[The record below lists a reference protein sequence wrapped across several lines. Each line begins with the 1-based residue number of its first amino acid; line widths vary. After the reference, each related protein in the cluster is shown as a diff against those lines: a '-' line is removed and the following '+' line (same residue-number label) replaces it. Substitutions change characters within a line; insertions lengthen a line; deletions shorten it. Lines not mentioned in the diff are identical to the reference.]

1 MKKLTFIFLGC
12 IFAIFLNVNSFA
24 QTTMSQEGQYI
35 FNSLGFYIGGVLVA
49 FMAAGFCM
57 LESGLVTTKS
67 VSTIAAKN
75 IGKFAICSLIFF
87 LVGYNLAYGVPEG
100 GFMGSFSIWTDT
112 TDAETGYSGYS
123 DWFFQTM
130 FVCATASIVS
140 GAVAERIKIWPFFI
154 FAAIMAGV
162 IYPISM
168 GWQWGGGWLATSGF
182 SDFAGSTL
190 VHACGGAAALA
201 GVIVLGA
208 REGRFG
214 SRGEKK
220 SMQPFAAS
228 SIPLVTLGTFLL
240 WFGWFGFNG
249 FSQLAM
255 GTFDDVNAISKIA
268 VNTHLAGAAGT
279 VTGAALTRLI
289 GGKTD
294 IVMMLNGAL
303 AGLVAITAEPL
314 TPGPITAMIIGSIGA
329 VIMYYGT
336 KLLENLGLDDVVG
349 AIPVHMFAGIFG
361 TLVVPLTNSDTSF
374 GTQFVG
380 VISVCVFSFVLSWI
394 TFSTLK
400 STIGLR
406 ISKAAEKQGTDK
418 AEVAEVYGRV
428 QDRHRESAILDG
440 RTYKKQNQFTFLLHY
455 GF

>member
-1 MKKLTFIFLGC
+1 MKKQLLNLLTGI
-12 IFAIFLNVNSFA
+12 IVFASMTGSVFA
-24 QTTMSQEGQYI
+24 ETTMSEEGQYI
-35 FNSLGFYIGGVLVA
+35 FNSLAFYIGGVLVA

-75 IGKFAICSLIFF
+75 IGKFAIASLIFF
-87 LVGYNLAYGVPEG
+87 LFGYNLAYGISEG
-100 GFMGSFSIWTDT
+100 GYIGSFSIWSDKSSVGV
-112 TDAETGYSGYS
+112 GYSDSS

-130 FVCATASIVS
+130 FVCATVSIVS
-140 GAVAERIKIWPFFI
+140 GAVAERIKIWPFFV
-154 FAAIMAGV
+154 FAVAMAGI

-168 GWQWGGGWLATSGF
+168 GWQWGGGWLSTAGF
-182 SDFAGSTL
+182 SDFAGSTI

-208 REGRFG
+208 RAGRFTSKG
-214 SRGEKK
+214 GKRV
-220 SMQPFAAS
+220 MVPFAAS
-228 SIPLVTLGTFLL
+228 SIPLTTLGTFLL

-279 VTGAALTRLI
+279 VVGAAVSRLI

-294 IVMMLNGAL
+294 VIMMLNGAL

-314 TPGPITAMIIGSIGA
+314 TPSPMLAIFIGAIGSI
-329 VIMYYGT
+329 IMYFGT
-336 KLLENLGLDDVVG
+336 KMLENLGLDDVVG

-361 TLVVPLTNSDTSF
+361 TLVVPLSNGDTSF
-374 GTQFVG
+374 GTQ
-380 VISVCVFSFVLSWI
+380 VIGTVSVVAFSFILSYVVFSA
-394 TFSTLK
+394 LK

-406 ISKAAEKQGTDK
+406 ISKEAEKLGTDK
-418 AEVAEVYGRV
+418 AEIGVVAYSIR
-428 QDRHRESAILDG
+428 D
-440 RTYKKQNQFTFLLHY
+440 
-455 GF
+455 

>member
-1 MKKLTFIFLGC
+1 MNKSFLILLSLFLTLALAGTSN
-12 IFAIFLNVNSFA
+12 AE
-24 QTTMSQEGQYI
+24 TTMSQEGQYI

-100 GFMGSFSIWTDT
+100 GYVGSFTIWTDNT
-112 TDAETGYSGYS
+112 NTETGYSGYS

-140 GAVAERIKIWPFFI
+140 GAVAERIKIWPFFL

-168 GWQWGGGWLATSGF
+168 GWQWGGGWLSAAGF

-201 GVIVLGA
+201 GVIVLGP
-208 REGRFG
+208 RSGRFTSQG
-214 SRGEKK
+214 GKRV
-220 SMQPFAAS
+220 MVPFAAS

-279 VTGAALTRLI
+279 VTGAALTRLL

-314 TPGPITAMIIGSIGA
+314 TPGPITAMLIGSIGA

-336 KLLENLGLDDVVG
+336 KMLEGFGVDDVVG

-361 TLVVPLTNSDTSF
+361 TLVVPFTNGDTNF
-374 GTQFVG
+374 GTQFLG
-380 VISVCVFSFVLSWI
+380 MFSVVVFSFVLSYFVFV
-394 TFSTLK
+394 TMK
-400 STIGLR
+400 GTIGLR
-406 ISKAAEKQGTDK
+406 ISKAAEKLGTDK
-418 AEVAEVYGRV
+418 AEVGVTAYSIR
-428 QDRHRESAILDG
+428 D
-440 RTYKKQNQFTFLLHY
+440 
-455 GF
+455 

>member
-1 MKKLTFIFLGC
+1 MKKNLILSLVLLLIFTTS
-12 IFAIFLNVNSFA
+12 SFA
-24 QTTMSQEGQYI
+24 ETTMSEEGQYI
-35 FNSLGFYIGGVLVA
+35 FNSLAFYIGGVLVA

-75 IGKFAICSLIFF
+75 IGKFAICSIVFF
-87 LVGYNLAYGVPEG
+87 LVGYNLAYGIPEG
-100 GFMGSFSIWTDT
+100 GYIGSFSIWSDGT
-112 TDAETGYSGYS
+112 EMGTGYSGHS

-154 FAAIMAGV
+154 FAAFMAGL

-168 GWQWGGGWLATSGF
+168 GWQWGGGWLSTAGF

-214 SRGEKK
+214 PKGQKR
-220 SMQPFAAS
+220 SMEPFAAS

-279 VTGAALTRLI
+279 VAGAALTRLLN
-289 GGKTD
+289 GKTD

-314 TPGPITAMIIGSIGA
+314 TPGPILAMCIGAMGA
-329 VIMYYGT
+329 VIMYFGT
-336 KLLENLGLDDVVG
+336 KFLESKALDDVVG

-361 TLVVPLTNSDTSF
+361 TLVVPLSNNDTNFSI
-374 GTQFVG
+374 QFIG
-380 VISVCVFSFVLSWI
+380 VISVCVFSFILSYAVFRI
-394 TFSTLK
+394 LK
-400 STIGLR
+400 ETVGLR
-406 ISKAAEKQGTDK
+406 ISKSAERLGTDK
-418 AEVAEVYGRV
+418 AEVGV
-428 QDRHRESAILDG
+428 SAYSIRD
-440 RTYKKQNQFTFLLHY
+440 
-455 GF
+455 

>member
-1 MKKLTFIFLGC
+1 MSKNLIIILSFVFTLVLTGTSS
-12 IFAIFLNVNSFA
+12 AE
-24 QTTMSQEGQYI
+24 TTMSQEGQYI
-35 FNSLGFYIGGVLVA
+35 FNSLGFYLGGVLVA

-100 GFMGSFSIWTDT
+100 GYVGSFTIWTDT
-112 TDAETGYSGYS
+112 TNTETGYSGYS

-140 GAVAERIKIWPFFI
+140 GAVAERIKIWPFFL

-168 GWQWGGGWLATSGF
+168 GWQWGGGWLSTAGF

-201 GVIVLGA
+201 GVIVLGP
-208 REGRFG
+208 RSGRFS
-214 SRGEKK
+214 SRGGKRV
-220 SMQPFAAS
+220 MVPFAAS

-279 VTGAALTRLI
+279 VTGAAMTRLI

-314 TPGPITAMIIGSIGA
+314 TPGPITAMVIGSIGA

-336 KLLENLGLDDVVG
+336 KMLERLGLDDVVG

-361 TLVVPLTNSDTSF
+361 TLAVPFTNGNTDF

-380 VISVCVFSFVLSWI
+380 MFSVVVFSFVLSYL
-394 TFSTLK
+394 TFTAMK
-400 STIGLR
+400 ATIGLR
-406 ISKAAEKQGTDK
+406 ISKEAEKLGTDK
-418 AEVAEVYGRV
+418 AEVGVIAYSIR
-428 QDRHRESAILDG
+428 D
-440 RTYKKQNQFTFLLHY
+440 
-455 GF
+455 

>member
-1 MKKLTFIFLGC
+1 MINRIVILTILLSSLFMPSA
-12 IFAIFLNVNSFA
+12 FAEVDAEIA
-24 QTTMSQEGQYI
+24 YI
-35 FNSLGFYIGGVLVA
+35 FNTFSFLVCGFLVMW
-49 FMAAGFCM
+49 MAAGFCM
-57 LESGLVTTKS
+57 LESGLVTTRS

-75 IGKFAICSLIFF
+75 IGKFAIVCVVFYLI
-87 LVGYNLAYGVPEG
+87 GYNLGYGNAGEG
-100 GFMGSFSIWTDT
+100 GYIGTLEIWSDSSSI
-112 TDAETGYSGYS
+112 ETGYSDAS
-123 DWFFQTM
+123 DWFFQAL

-154 FAAIMAGV
+154 FSAILGGI
-162 IYPISM
+162 IYPIQM
-168 GWQWGGGWLATSGF
+168 GWEWGGGWLDALGF
-182 SDFAGSTL
+182 ADFAGSTL

-201 GVIVLGA
+201 GIIVLGA

-214 SRGEKK
+214 KRGEKK

-279 VTGAALTRLI
+279 VTGAAITRLI

-329 VIMYYGT
+329 MIMYFGT
-336 KLLENLGLDDVVG
+336 KMLESYGLDDVVG

-361 TLVVPLTNSDTSF
+361 TLVVPFTNPDTSF
-374 GTQFVG
+374 GAQLIG
-380 VISVCVFSFVLSWI
+380 VISVCIFSFVLSYI
-394 TFSTLK
+394 TFSSLK
-400 STIGLR
+400 LTVGLR

-418 AEVAEVYGRV
+418 AEVGVTAYSIR
-428 QDRHRESAILDG
+428 D
-440 RTYKKQNQFTFLLHY
+440 
-455 GF
+455 

>member
-1 MKKLTFIFLGC
+1 MKKLTFILLGC
-12 IFAIFLNVNSFA
+12 ISALLISSQSFA
-24 QTTMSQEGQYI
+24 ETTMSQEGQYI

-75 IGKFAICSLIFF
+75 IGKFAICSLVFF

-100 GFMGSFSIWTDT
+100 GYVGSFTIWTDSS
-112 TDAETGYSGYS
+112 DAETGYSGYS

-168 GWQWGGGWLATSGF
+168 GWQWGGGWLASGGF

-190 VHACGGAAALA
+190 VHGCGGAAALA

-214 SRGEKK
+214 RKGEKK

-279 VTGAALTRLI
+279 FTGAAITRLI

-314 TPGPITAMIIGSIGA
+314 TPGPITAMVIGSTGA
-329 VIMYYGT
+329 IIMYFGT
-336 KLLENLGLDDVVG
+336 KMLERYGLDDVVG

-374 GTQFVG
+374 GTQFIG
-380 VISVCVFSFVLSWI
+380 TASVCIFSFALSWA
-394 TFSTLK
+394 TFTALK

-406 ISKAAEKQGTDK
+406 ISKAAEKLGTDK
-418 AEVAEVYGRV
+418 AEVGVTAYSIR
-428 QDRHRESAILDG
+428 D
-440 RTYKKQNQFTFLLHY
+440 
-455 GF
+455 

>member
-1 MKKLTFIFLGC
+1 MKKFSLILTMGYALISSE
-12 IFAIFLNVNSFA
+12 IVQAE
-24 QTTMSQEGQYI
+24 TTMSQEGQYI

-100 GFMGSFSIWTDT
+100 GYVGSFTIWTDNT
-112 TDAETGYSGYS
+112 NTETGYSGYS

-140 GAVAERIKIWPFFI
+140 GAVAERIKIWPFFL

-168 GWQWGGGWLATSGF
+168 GWQWGGGWLSTAGF

-201 GVIVLGA
+201 GVIVLGP
-208 REGRFG
+208 RSGRFSSQG
-214 SRGEKK
+214 GKRV
-220 SMQPFAAS
+220 MVPFAAS

-279 VTGAALTRLI
+279 VTGAALTRLL

-314 TPGPITAMIIGSIGA
+314 TPGPITAMVIGSIGA

-336 KLLENLGLDDVVG
+336 KMLESFGLDDVVG

-361 TLVVPLTNSDTSF
+361 TLVVPFTNSETTLV
-374 GTQFVG
+374 TQFIG
-380 VISVCVFSFVLSWI
+380 MFSVVAFSFVLSYLVFI
-394 TFSTLK
+394 AMKATV
-400 STIGLR
+400 GLR
-406 ISKAAEKQGTDK
+406 ISKEAEKLGTDK
-418 AEVAEVYGRV
+418 AEVGVTAYSIR
-428 QDRHRESAILDG
+428 D
-440 RTYKKQNQFTFLLHY
+440 
-455 GF
+455 

>member
-1 MKKLTFIFLGC
+1 
-12 IFAIFLNVNSFA
+12 
-24 QTTMSQEGQYI
+24 
-35 FNSLGFYIGGVLVA
+35 
-49 FMAAGFCM
+49 M

-75 IGKFAICSLIFF
+75 IGKFGIASIVFF
-87 LVGYNLAYGVPEG
+87 FVGYNLAYGGSEG
-100 GFMGSFSIWTDT
+100 GYIGSFSLWGDT
-112 TDAETGYSGYS
+112 SSMDTGYSDSS
-123 DWFFQTM
+123 DFFFQVM
-130 FVCATASIVS
+130 FVCATVSIVS

-154 FAAIMAGV
+154 FAVIMSGF
-162 IYPISM
+162 IYPVSM
-168 GWQWGGGWLATSGF
+168 GWQWGGGWLSTAGF

-214 SRGEKK
+214 LKGEKK
-220 SMQPFAAS
+220 SMVPFAAS

-255 GTFDDVNAISKIA
+255 GTFDDVNSITKIA
-268 VNTHLAGAAGT
+268 VNTHLAGSAG
-279 VTGAALTRLI
+279 VVAGAILTRLL

-314 TPGPITAMIIGSIGA
+314 TPTPFQAIVIGA
-329 VIMYYGT
+329 VGAIIMYFGT
-336 KLLENLGLDDVVG
+336 KFLERQRLDDVVG

-361 TLVVPLTNSDTSF
+361 TLIVPATNPDTNF
-374 GTQFVG
+374 GTQFMG
-380 VISVCVFSFVLSWI
+380 VLVVCLFSFILSYIVFKVLKE
-394 TFSTLK
+394 TL
-400 STIGLR
+400 GLR
-406 ISKAAEKQGTDK
+406 ISKEAEKLGTDK
-418 AEVAEVYGRV
+418 AEVGVVAYSIR
-428 QDRHRESAILDG
+428 D
-440 RTYKKQNQFTFLLHY
+440 
-455 GF
+455 

>member
-1 MKKLTFIFLGC
+1 MRINIIKIFGFLC
-12 IFAIFLNVNSFA
+12 LIFVFQNSAFA
-24 QTTMSQEGQYI
+24 ETKMSDEGQYI
-35 FNSLGFYIGGVLVA
+35 FNTLGFYLGGVLVA

-75 IGKFAICSLIFF
+75 IGKFAICSLIFLLF
-87 LVGYNLAYGVPEG
+87 GYNMAYGIPEG
-100 GFMGSFSIWTDT
+100 GYIGKFLMWSDSSDLG
-112 TDAETGYSGYS
+112 TGYSDHS

-154 FAAIMAGV
+154 FAAIMAGF

-168 GWQWGGGWLATSGF
+168 GWQWGGGWLATAGF

-201 GVIVLGA
+201 GVIVLGS
-208 REGRFG
+208 REGRF
-214 SRGEKK
+214 SSKGEKK
-220 SMQPFAAS
+220 SMIPFAAS

-255 GTFDDVNAISKIA
+255 GTLEDVNAISKIA
-268 VNTHLAGAAGT
+268 VNTHIAGAAGT
-279 VTGAALTRLI
+279 VAGAAITRLI

-294 IVMMLNGAL
+294 IIMMLNGAL

-314 TPGPITAMIIGSIGA
+314 TPSPIMAIFIGSAGA
-329 VIMYYGT
+329 LIMYFGT
-336 KLLENLGLDDVVG
+336 KFLESRKLDDVVG

-361 TLVVPLTNSDTSF
+361 TIIVPLTNPNTNF
-374 GTQFVG
+374 GTQFIG
-380 VISVCVFSFVLSWI
+380 VISVCLFSFI
-394 TFSTLK
+394 FSFLVFKALK
-400 STIGLR
+400 QTVGLR
-406 ISKAAEKQGTDK
+406 ISKEAEKLGTDK
-418 AEVAEVYGRV
+418 AEVGVVAYSIR
-428 QDRHRESAILDG
+428 D
-440 RTYKKQNQFTFLLHY
+440 
-455 GF
+455 

>member
-1 MKKLTFIFLGC
+1 MKKIITIIIFTYLFSTS
-12 IFAIFLNVNSFA
+12 ISLAE
-24 QTTMSQEGQYI
+24 TTMSQEGQYI
-35 FNSLGFYIGGVLVA
+35 FNSLAFYIGGVLVA

-75 IGKFAICSLIFF
+75 IGKFAICSLVFF
-87 LVGYNLAYGVPEG
+87 LVGYNLAYGIPEG
-100 GFMGSFSIWTDT
+100 GYIGSFSVWSDGSEI
-112 TDAETGYSGYS
+112 ETGYSGHS

-154 FAAIMAGV
+154 FAAFMAGL

-168 GWQWGGGWLATSGF
+168 GWQWGGGWLSTAGF

-214 SRGEKK
+214 SKGQKK
-220 SMQPFAAS
+220 SMEPFAAS

-279 VTGAALTRLI
+279 VAGAALTRII

-314 TPGPITAMIIGSIGA
+314 TPGPILAIFIGGIGA
-329 VIMYYGT
+329 IIMYFGT
-336 KLLENLGLDDVVG
+336 KFLESQGIDDVVG

-361 TLVVPLTNSDTSF
+361 TLVVPLSNSETNF
-374 GTQFVG
+374 GTQLTG
-380 VISVCVFSFVLSWI
+380 VLSVCIFSFVLSYAI
-394 TFSTLK
+394 FKGLK
-400 STIGLR
+400 ETIGLR
-406 ISKAAEKQGTDK
+406 ISKAAEKLGTDK
-418 AEVAEVYGRV
+418 AEVGVTAYSIR
-428 QDRHRESAILDG
+428 D
-440 RTYKKQNQFTFLLHY
+440 
-455 GF
+455 

>member
-1 MKKLTFIFLGC
+1 MKIFKTFSAFLAILILTSSI
-12 IFAIFLNVNSFA
+12 ATA
-24 QTTMSQEGQYI
+24 DTTISKEGQYI
-35 FNSLGFYIGGVLVA
+35 FNTLAFYLGGVLVA

-57 LESGLVTTKS
+57 LESGLVTNKS

-75 IGKFAICSLIFF
+75 IGKFAICSIIFF
-87 LVGYNLAYGVPEG
+87 LFGYNMAYGIPEG
-100 GFMGSFSIWTDT
+100 GYIGSFTIWSEGSKL
-112 TDAETGYSGYS
+112 ETGYSDSS

-130 FVCATASIVS
+130 FVCATVSIVS
-140 GAVAERIKIWPFFI
+140 GAVAERIKVWPFFL
-154 FAAIMAGV
+154 FAVLMSGF

-168 GWQWGGGWLATSGF
+168 GWQWGGGWLSTAGF

-201 GVIVLGA
+201 GVMVLGA
-208 REGRFG
+208 RTGRFTG
-214 SRGEKK
+214 SGSKRV
-220 SMQPFAAS
+220 MVPFAAS
-228 SIPLVTLGTFLL
+228 SIPLTTLGTFLL

-279 VTGAALTRLI
+279 VAAAVVTRLL

-314 TPGPITAMIIGSIGA
+314 TPSPVLAIVIGAIGSL
-329 VIMYYGT
+329 IMYFGT
-336 KLLENLGLDDVVG
+336 KFLESKKIDDVVG

-361 TLVVPLTNSDTSF
+361 TLVVPISNPDTNF
-374 GTQFVG
+374 GTQLTG
-380 VISVCVFSFVLSWI
+380 VIAVCLFSFILSYI
-394 TFSTLK
+394 TFRVLK
-400 STIGLR
+400 QTIGLR
-406 ISKAAEKQGTDK
+406 ISAQAEKLGTD
-418 AEVAEVYGRV
+418 VAEVGVKAY
-428 QDRHRESAILDG
+428 AIRD
-440 RTYKKQNQFTFLLHY
+440 
-455 GF
+455 

>member
-1 MKKLTFIFLGC
+1 MKKYLSSLLVGIIVFFSLTEF
-12 IFAIFLNVNSFA
+12 SFA
-24 QTTMSQEGQYI
+24 ETTMSEEGQYI
-35 FNSLGFYIGGVLVA
+35 FNSLAFYIGGVLVA

-75 IGKFAICSLIFF
+75 IGKFAIASIVFF
-87 LVGYNLAYGVPEG
+87 LFGYNLAYVDQS
-100 GFMGSFSIWTDT
+100 GFIGSFSMWNEGSEIG
-112 TDAETGYSGYS
+112 TGYSDSS

-130 FVCATASIVS
+130 FVCATVSIVS
-140 GAVAERIKIWPFFI
+140 GAVAERIKIWPFFV
-154 FAAIMAGV
+154 FAVVMAGF

-168 GWQWGGGWLATSGF
+168 GWQWGKGWLYEAGF

-201 GVIVLGA
+201 GVMVLGA
-208 REGRFG
+208 RIGRFTSKG
-214 SRGEKK
+214 GKRV
-220 SMQPFAAS
+220 MVPFAAS
-228 SIPLVTLGTFLL
+228 SIPLTTLGTFLL

-255 GTFDDVNAISKIA
+255 GTFDDVTAISKIA

-279 VTGAALTRLI
+279 VAGAAITRLL

-294 IVMMLNGAL
+294 IIMMLNGAL

-314 TPGPITAMIIGSIGA
+314 TPSPLFAMFIGA
-329 VIMYYGT
+329 VGAIIMYFGT
-336 KLLENLGLDDVVG
+336 KMLESFGLDDVVG

-361 TLVVPLTNSDTSF
+361 TLVVPLSNSETSF

-380 VISVCVFSFVLSWI
+380 VISVIVFSFVLSYGV
-394 TFSTLK
+394 FSALK
-400 STIGLR
+400 ATIGLR
-406 ISKAAEKQGTDK
+406 ISKEAERLGTDK
-418 AEVAEVYGRV
+418 AEVGVVAYSIR
-428 QDRHRESAILDG
+428 D
-440 RTYKKQNQFTFLLHY
+440 
-455 GF
+455 

>member
-1 MKKLTFIFLGC
+1 MKNLLKKISICFIF
-12 IFAIFLNVNSFA
+12 FLSFTEIA
-24 QTTMSQEGQYI
+24 SAEALSAEGQYI
-35 FNSLGFYIGGVLVA
+35 FNSLAFYIGGVLVA

-67 VSTIAAKN
+67 VSTIGAKN
-75 IGKFAICSLIFF
+75 IGKFAICSIIFF
-87 LVGYNLAYGVPEG
+87 FFGYNLAYGIPEG
-100 GFMGSFSIWTDT
+100 GYIGSFTLWSDGSAID
-112 TDAETGYSGYS
+112 TGYSDSS
-123 DWFFQTM
+123 DFFFQVM
-130 FVCATASIVS
+130 FVCATVSIVS

-154 FAAIMAGV
+154 FAVLMSGF
-162 IYPISM
+162 IYPVSM
-168 GWQWGGGWLATSGF
+168 GWQWGGGWLASSGF

-214 SRGEKK
+214 SKGEKK
-220 SMQPFAAS
+220 SLVPFAAS

-279 VTGAALTRLI
+279 VTAAVITRLL

-294 IVMMLNGAL
+294 IIMMLNGAL

-314 TPGPITAMIIGSIGA
+314 MPSPILAILIGSIGSI
-329 VIMYYGT
+329 IMYFGT
-336 KLLENLGLDDVVG
+336 KFLEMQRLDDVVG

-361 TLVVPLTNSDTSF
+361 TLAVPMSNPGTNF
-374 GTQFVG
+374 GTQFLG
-380 VISVCVFSFVLSWI
+380 TLSVCVFSFVLSYLV
-394 TFSTLK
+394 FKVLK
-400 STIGLR
+400 QTIGLR
-406 ISKAAEKQGTDK
+406 ISKEAEKLGTDK
-418 AEVAEVYGRV
+418 AEVGVVAYSIR
-428 QDRHRESAILDG
+428 D
-440 RTYKKQNQFTFLLHY
+440 
-455 GF
+455 